1 MFHILLFMS
10 RLPEAEEISHRLA
23 AKESYIVHR
32 VSNLR
37 EAGTLLTRQRIDLA
51 IVAVNPNDSLVY
63 SLNMLQENLPVLLI
77 AEVSNQYVSERQRK
91 MAWGIVTYE
100 RLTEAFPALDILT
113 EPKDKVEEIFL
124 KDLPD
129 SNPVINTK
137 KLSALISG
145 TVKKFG
151 LEMIMFTRNQELIGI
166 HAKGDQDQL
175 VRVGRH
181 VRKSWGNESGPGQL
195 SWYTD
200 HKGTL
205 GPNGRPVRYLL
216 LTIPYESFLVT
227 LVSGESGTI
236 MQMRKATHRIL
247 SGMREVENSEGPAD
261 VEHQLNV
268 AQPQPAAAADQAA
281 AV

>member
-113 EPKDKVEEIFL
+113 EPKDKVEKIFL

-129 SNPVINTK
+129 SNPIINTK
-137 KLSALISG
+137 KLSALIGS

-151 LEMIMFTRNQELIGI
+151 MEMIMFTRNQELIGV

-181 VRKSWGNESGPGQL
+181 VRKCWGNESGPGQL
-195 SWYTD
+195 GWYTD

-205 GPNGRPVRYLL
+205 GSDGQPVRYLL
-216 LTIPYESFLVT
+216 LTIPFEGFLVT
-227 LVSGESGTI
+227 LVSGENGTI

-247 SGMREVENSEGPAD
+247 AGMRETDKGDSPAN
-261 VEHQLNV
+261 VRPPVSQQQLDTV
-268 AQPQPAAAADQAA
+268 A
-281 AV
+281 V

>member
-1 MFHILLFMS
+1 MS

-23 AKESYIVHR
+23 AKENYIVHR

-63 SLNMLQENLPVLLI
+63 SLNMLQENLPILLI

-129 SNPVINTK
+129 SNLVINTK
-137 KLSALISG
+137 RLSALIGS
-145 TVKKFG
+145 TVRKFG

-181 VRKSWGNESGPGQL
+181 VRKNWRNEVGPGQL

-200 HKGTL
+200 HKGAL
-205 GPNGRPVRYLL
+205 GANGQPVRYLL

-227 LVSGESGTI
+227 LVAGANGTI

-247 SGMREVENSEGPAD
+247 SGMREAEKGDTSAE
-261 VEHQLNV
+261 V
-268 AQPQPAAAADQAA
+268 ALPVPQQFDTATADQAA
-281 AV
+281 TV